1 MLMLISLGMSGFAQ
15 TLADYTFT
23 TGTDA
28 TKWQTLT
35 TTTSLIT
42 PGAGDYGVS
51 TVQDIGFSFTFGSEA
66 YTQFSVNADGN
77 LRLGPTVTGTS
88 NYSSPFSSS
97 NAGINA
103 PKINMLG
110 CDGFLSDS
118 GHVYHEVIGTAPNRV
133 CVIEIFTST
142 YSTTS
147 RNSVLRWQ
155 VQLFEGSNDI
165 QIVFAPTAPPILP
178 AVTRQMGMSA
188 DANDVILLNANHQA
202 THYNAGQSTTIASGN
217 WPDVNRYYY
226 FAAPVITCPK
236 VTALTA
242 TNLTSTSFD
251 LNWTPVGTENDWDL
265 YVSTSPIFPD
275 SNTTPTDYV
284 SGLPEYSLSSLGAN
298 TTYYVYVRANCG
310 VGDVS
315 DWSLLAVTTPCN
327 PITTLPYSENFDAY
341 QGASSTSV
349 ATNNLPYCWSYNN
362 SGTSTS
368 YSGYPIVYTSAT
380 YAASGNNSIRFYTYS
395 TSGTYDDQIAIL
407 PQIDPTTYPIS
418 NLQLSFDARNQGSY
432 TFTVVVGIIANPAD
446 KTTFVPVD
454 TIVTTS
460 NTYANYEFPFSQ
472 YTGPD
477 GFIAMM
483 APQPSTSTYNSG
495 YIDNIVVD
503 VIPTC
508 PKPKNVASS
517 NPTLNS
523 IDLSWTEMG
532 NASSWDIEYGPTGF
546 TQGDGT
552 VESAS
557 TNPYTIHG
565 LENSTVY
572 DFYVRANCGGG
583 DVSNYANVHT
593 AGTACAAIT
602 TLPFTEDFDAI
613 TGYTAT
619 SAATTNL
626 PYCWSTINNGTS
638 TSYSGYP
645 IVYTS
650 ATLAASGSN
659 LMRFYTY
666 STSGTYDD
674 QMVVLPEIDPTV
686 YPMNNLQLSFEAR
699 NNGTYTFTLYVG
711 VMTDPTDKTT
721 FVPMDTIVTTSNT
734 YAIYEIPFDQYT
746 GTGSY
751 IAMMAP
757 KPTSSTY
764 NTGYVDNLMVDVI
777 PTCPR
782 PKNLTASNPTLTS
795 IDLAWNEMGTATA
808 WEIEYGP
815 MGFTPGTGTIEPA
828 MSNPYTLNGLNHSTG
843 YDFYVRSNCGGS
855 DISYWSAKTTAATS
869 CAPIDN
875 LPYIE
880 NFDAYEGYTTTSA
893 STNNLP
899 YCWSKLNAGTSS
911 TYSGYPIIYASAT
924 YAASGNNS
932 IRFYTYTTSGTYD
945 DQIAILPEID
955 VNSYPINTL
964 QISFDARDNA
974 TTYPFNLIVGVMSN
988 PADKTTFVPM
998 DTIITSSTSYANYT
1012 VLFDTYTGTGSYI
1025 ALMAKKPTSDYNY
1038 GYVDNV
1044 AVELIPSCPRP
1055 TDFTAASSVTDE
1067 VTLSWTD
1074 TYASSWDILYGP
1086 TGFDPGIEGTL
1097 INNVTDN
1104 PYTLSGLSVG
1114 VYDFYV
1120 RANCGGGDFS
1130 EWTIT
1135 PATASP
1141 YTYTMGITGSDTVTG
1156 CSFIVTDDGGIN
1168 GDYSNNCQFTLV
1180 IFPGE
1185 ADSVVSV
1192 SGTFVGE
1199 SSIDYLS
1206 VYNGTEVD
1214 EINLLQKIVSVT
1226 SGTLINFGPLSSTS
1240 GPLTL
1245 LFHSDGSVVKEG
1257 FVAQVSCVE
1266 APSCPEPYDV
1276 HATDVTNNEATINW
1290 SVMDGASTSFNLV
1303 IGNYPGF
1310 NPDTC
1315 TNVITVNTT
1324 DYTFTGLNPYTNYYV
1339 MVQTDCGGDVSEWT
1353 NAFGFR
1359 TACDPITTL
1368 PFSENFDGTTGASTT
1383 SVATSNLPYCWSNI
1397 NAGTSTS
1404 YSGYPIVYASA
1415 TYAAS
1420 GANSIRFYTYSTA
1433 GTYDDQIAVL
1443 PLIDPDL
1450 FPVNTLQMSLDARMN
1465 STSYPFTLVV
1475 GVLSSPTDKSTFVAI
1490 DTINVTSTTYQH
1502 YELSFYEYQGSG
1514 NYIALMAPQPATGY
1528 NQGYVDN
1535 IVVEEIPNCPKPIN
1549 FAVAAIGSNSVEL
1562 GWTEVGD
1569 ATEWEI
1575 EYGAPGFTPGGTTGT
1590 VVTATTN
1597 PFTLDNLT
1605 PSTTYDIYLRSNC
1618 GSEYSPYAFNVIT
1631 VTTACLPIDS
1641 FPYVQSFDSYGTG
1654 TGVYPTC
1661 WDRLNTYTSSSTN
1674 YPYITT
1680 THYDGVGSLYFYA
1693 GTSGTYN
1700 FAVSPLIDENVPVNT
1715 LQTSFMY
1722 RAANAT
1728 SYLIVGV
1735 MSNPADASTF
1745 TPIDTVKPAAASSWE
1760 PFEVSFSQYTGN
1772 GHYIAFKNQYNTT
1785 TGYGYLDFVT
1795 IDLIPTCPRPLN
1807 VTTSNATTTSIDL
1820 AWTQDGTPY
1829 SWTIEYGPAGFTPGT
1844 GTEVTANT
1852 NPFTV
1857 TGLNPSTVYDFYVT
1871 ADCGGGDVSPTSF
1884 ACSGATSCAA
1894 ITALPYIDNFDA
1906 YGTGTTTYPLCW
1918 GRINTY
1924 TSGDR
1929 PYVNSTCYAGVGS
1942 LYFYGTSGTYNIAI
1956 TPEFDASIS
1965 INTLQAT
1972 FMYRASS
1979 ATNDRLIVGVMTN
1992 PSDASTFV
2000 AVDTVYPASSATTW
2014 VEKEVVFNGYTGNGH
2029 YIAFYNGNPSATCYS
2044 YMDNLNINLI
2054 PTCPKPQDPT
2064 VTDVTANSVTLN
2076 WTPTG
2081 TETSWEI
2088 AYGANGFDPDG
2099 TAATIVTANTHPF
2112 TVQNLT
2118 EATAYEFYVRAVCGG
2133 TDYSY
2138 WSSTSA
2144 TATTLCTGTVA
2155 LPYTEDF
2162 EGYPGTVYNDPNGIA
2177 PACWTTSSNN
2187 ATYGAPHITS
2197 SGSYHYVNSGTNCM
2211 VFTCGAAGSDAY
2223 AALPTFN
2230 QPLNTLTVNFWR
2242 AMESAT
2248 NGSTLTVGYVTNLGD
2263 MDSTFVTVATIPSV
2277 TSSNGDTISVDF
2289 TGAGIPANGNICFH
2303 WNYTTSFYSCCIDD
2317 ISVTS
2322 NGSAPVITDPTV
2334 ATNAATLVAQTTA
2347 TLNATITN
2355 PDNVTITAKGFQ
2367 WKATTGGT
2375 YTSVTGTGTGN
2386 TFTADLTN
2394 LTPNTNY
2401 TFKAFITF
2409 NGTTVEG
2416 SEMTFT
2422 TLEQGQLT
2430 EPSAT
2435 TLNASAVTQTTATL
2449 NGTIANPDNVTI
2461 TAQGFEWKQAS
2472 ASSYTTVNATG
2483 ATMASPI
2490 TGLTANTD
2498 YTYRA
2503 FVTTAA
2509 GTHYGADVTFTTL
2522 EEVVEPCNTPTGLTV
2537 SAVTDESITVT
2548 WDADA
2553 NVSSWN
2559 IQYRPVGGTL
2569 SSATSNTNSYTING
2583 LQPETSYQIQV
2594 QANCGDGNLSEW
2606 SSAVTG
2612 TTTVGIDSWLSNS
2625 VSLYPNPAKEYV
2637 DIRVDGDLNV
2647 KTMEVFD
2654 VYGKLINT
2662 VIVTENPTRIN
2673 VSGLANG
2680 MYFVRVST
2688 EEGMVTKTFVK
2699 K

>member
-1 MLMLISLGMSGFAQ
+1 MKKILLLTLMLLTLGLSGFAQ

-28 TKWQTLT
+28 NKWQTLT

-42 PGAGDYGVS
+42 PGAGDYGVT
-51 TVQDIGFSFTFGSEA
+51 TVHDIGFSFTFGSEA

-77 LRLGPTVTGTS
+77 LRFGPTVTGTS
-88 NYSSPFSSS
+88 NYSTPFSSS
-97 NAGINA
+97 NANINA

-142 YSTTS
+142 YTTSS

-165 QIVFAPTAPPILP
+165 QIVFASTTPPILP
-178 AVTRQMGMSA
+178 ATTRQMGMSTG
-188 DANDVILLNANHQA
+188 ANDVILLNANHQA

-226 FAAPVITCPK
+226 FAAPVVTCPK

-242 TNLTSTSFD
+242 TNLTTTSFD
-251 LNWTPVGTENDWDL
+251 LNWTPVGTETDWDL

-275 SNTTPTDYV
+275 SNTIPTDYV

-315 DWSLLAVTTPCN
+315 EWSLLEVTTPCN
-327 PITTLPYSENFDAY
+327 SITTLPFTENFDAY
-341 QGASSTSV
+341 TGATTTSV
-349 ATNNLPYCWSYNN
+349 AINNLPYCWNYLNA
-362 SGTSTS
+362 GTSTS
-368 YSGYPIVYTSAT
+368 YSGYPIVYASAT

-395 TSGTYDDQIAIL
+395 TSGTYDDQMAIL
-407 PQIDPTTYPIS
+407 PQIDPTSYPIS
-418 NLQLSFDARNQGSY
+418 NLQLSFDARNNSSY
-432 TFTVVVGIIANPAD
+432 TFTVVVGVITNPSD

-460 NTYANYEFPFSQ
+460 NTYANYEFPFNQ
-472 YTGPD
+472 YTGPE

-483 APQPSTSTYNSG
+483 APQPTTSTYNSG
-495 YIDNIVVD
+495 FIDNIVVD
-503 VIPTC
+503 IIPTC

-532 NASSWDIEYGPTGF
+532 NASAWDIEYGPTGF
-546 TQGDGT
+546 TQGNGV
-552 VESAS
+552 VESIT

-583 DVSNYANVHT
+583 DISGYSNVYT
-593 AGTACAAIT
+593 AGTECAPVS
-602 TLPFTEDFDAI
+602 TLPFLMDFDSIA
-613 TGYTAT
+613 GYTST
-619 SAATTNL
+619 SAADNNL

-638 TSYSGYP
+638 TTYSGYP
-645 IVYTS
+645 IVFTS

-674 QMVVLPEIDPTV
+674 QMVILPEIDPTL
-686 YPMNNLQLSFEAR
+686 YPMNNLQLTFEAR

-721 FVPMDTIVTTSNT
+721 FVPMDTIITTSNN
-734 YAIYEIPFDQYT
+734 YAIYEIPFNQYT

-757 KPTSSTY
+757 QPASATY
-764 NTGYVDNLMVDVI
+764 NTGYVDNIMVDVI

-782 PKNLTASNPTLTS
+782 PKNLAASNPTLTS
-795 IDLAWNEMGTATA
+795 IDLAWNEMGTATS

-828 MSNPYTLNGLNHSTG
+828 TSNPYTVNGLNHSTG
-843 YDFYVRSNCGGS
+843 YDFYVRATCGGNDNS
-855 DISYWSAKTTAATS
+855 HWSQKLTAATA
-869 CAPIDN
+869 CAPITE
-875 LPYIE
+875 LPLIE
-880 NFDAYEGYTTTSA
+880 NFDAYTGSTNTSL
-893 STNNLP
+893 SVNNLP
-899 YCWSKLNAGTSS
+899 YCWSNISS
-911 TYSGYPIIYASAT
+911 TSGNYAGYPIIYASAT

-932 IRFYTYTTSGTYD
+932 MRFYNYTTSGTYD

-955 VNSYPINTL
+955 VNTFPINTL
-964 QISFDARDNA
+964 QITFDARDNTA
-974 TTYPFNLIVGVMSN
+974 TYPFNLIVGVMSN
-988 PADKTTFVPM
+988 PADKTTFVPV
-998 DTIITSSTSYANYT
+998 DTIITSSTTYSNYT
-1012 VLFDTYTGTGSYI
+1012 VMFDTYTGTGSYI
-1025 ALMAKKPTSDYNY
+1025 AMMAKKPTSNYNY

-1044 AVELIPSCPRP
+1044 TVELIPSCPRP
-1055 TDFTAASSVTDE
+1055 TDLTAASSVTDE

-1086 TGFDPGIEGTL
+1086 TGFDPGIEGTI

-1104 PYTLSGLSVG
+1104 PYTVSGLTVG

-1130 EWTIT
+1130 DWTIT

-1141 YTYTMGITGSDTVTG
+1141 YTFTMGITGSDTVTG
-1156 CSFIVTDDGGIN
+1156 CSFIVTDDGGIA
-1168 GDYSNNCQFTLV
+1168 GDYSNNCHYTLV
-1180 IFPGE
+1180 IYPGE

-1214 EINLLQKIVSVT
+1214 ETNLLQKIVSGT

-1245 LFHSDGSVVKEG
+1245 LFHSDVSVVKEG

-1266 APSCPEPYDV
+1266 APACPVPFDMHV
-1276 HATDVTNNEATINW
+1276 TDVTNNEATISW

-1339 MVQTDCGGDVSEWT
+1339 MVQTDCGGNVSDWT

-1368 PFSENFDGTTGASTT
+1368 PFSENFDGTTGATTT
-1383 SVATSNLPYCWSNI
+1383 SAATSNLPYCWSNI

-1404 YSGYPIVYASA
+1404 YSGYPIIYASA

-1420 GANSIRFYTYSTA
+1420 GANSMRFYTYSTT

-1450 FPVNTLQMSLDARMN
+1450 FPVNTLQMSLDARMI
-1465 STSYPFTLVV
+1465 SATYPFTLVV
-1475 GVLSSPTDKSTFVAI
+1475 GVLSSPTDKSTFVPV
-1490 DTINVTSTTYQH
+1490 DTINVSSTTYQH
-1502 YELSFYEYQGSG
+1502 YELSFFEYEGSG
-1514 NYIALMAPQPATGY
+1514 NYIALMAPQLATSY

-1535 IVVEEIPNCPKPIN
+1535 IVVEQIPDCPKPIN
-1549 FAVAAIGSNSVEL
+1549 FAVASIGSNSVEL

-1569 ATEWEI
+1569 ASEWEI
-1575 EYGAPGFTPGGTTGT
+1575 EYGAPGFTPGGTAGT
-1590 VVTATTN
+1590 VVTTTTN
-1597 PFTLDNLT
+1597 PYTLDNLT

-1618 GSEYSPYAFNVIT
+1618 GNEYSQYALNVVT

-1641 FPYVQSFDSYGTG
+1641 LPYVQSFDTYGTG
-1654 TGVYPTC
+1654 TGAYLPC

-1680 THYDGVGSLYFYA
+1680 THYDGVGSLYLYA

-1700 FAVSPLIDENVPVNT
+1700 IAVSPLIDENIPVNT
-1715 LQTSFMY
+1715 LQTTFMY
-1722 RAANAT
+1722 RAGNTT

-1735 MSNPADASTF
+1735 MTNPADANTF
-1745 TPIDTVKPAAASSWE
+1745 MPIDTVKPAAASSWE

-1772 GHYIAFKNQYNTT
+1772 GHYIAFKNEYNTT

-1795 IDLIPTCPRPLN
+1795 IDLIPTCPRPLD
-1807 VTTSNATTTSIDL
+1807 VTTSNATTSSLDL
-1820 AWTQDGTPY
+1820 SWTQDGAPY
-1829 SWTIEYGPAGFTPGT
+1829 SWTIEYGPSGFTPGT
-1844 GTEVTANT
+1844 GTEVTATT

-1857 TGLNPSTVYDFYVT
+1857 TGLNPSSIYDFYVT
-1871 ADCGGGDVSPTSF
+1871 ADCGGGDSSARSF
-1884 ACSGATSCAA
+1884 AASGATSCAA
-1894 ITALPYIDNFDA
+1894 ISALPYIDNFDG
-1906 YGTGTTTYPLCW
+1906 YGTGTTVYPLCW

-1929 PYVNSTCYAGVGS
+1929 PYVNSTNYAGVGS

-1956 TPEFDASIS
+1956 TPEFDATIP

-1972 FMYRASS
+1972 FMYRASN

-1992 PSDASTFV
+1992 PTDATTFV
-2000 AVDTVYPASSATTW
+2000 PVDTVYPASTATAW
-2014 VEKEVVFNGYTGNGH
+2014 VEKEVVFSGYTGNGH

-2044 YMDNLNINLI
+2044 YMDNLSINLI
-2054 PTCPKPQDPT
+2054 PACPKPQDLHVVNAT
-2064 VTDVTANSVTLN
+2064 TTSVELGWTEVGSATA
-2076 WTPTG
+2076 
-2081 TETSWEI
+2081 WEI
-2088 AYGANGFDPDG
+2088 AYGTPGFDPNS
-2099 TAATIVTANTHPF
+2099 TNATVVTATSNPF
-2112 TVQNLT
+2112 TVNNLNNST
-2118 EATAYEFYVRAVCGG
+2118 VYEFYVRSACGG
-2133 TDYSY
+2133 TDHSY
-2138 WSSTSA
+2138 WSNSIQGST
-2144 TATTLCTGTVA
+2144 TMVPVD
-2155 LPYTEDF
+2155 LPYTADF
-2162 EGYPGTVYNDPNGIA
+2162 ANPNDTWVLNGGNCTNYWMRGTVNNEPSLFVTNNGTTPGYTITTISANAAQKLFNVGTSDTITISFDVMVDGEGGYDYLKLFLAPASTQFLPSTTAPGTGDYAHRDYSINAYDFYANGFGTQSSYPYVLNKLTDTIHVVAKMPNPNASPTSTSTALLALVWRNDVSGGVQP
-2177 PACWTTSSNN
+2177 PAIVKN
-2187 ATYGAPHITS
+2187 
-2197 SGSYHYVNSGTNCM
+2197 
-2211 VFTCGAAGSDAY
+2211 
-2223 AALPTFN
+2223 
-2230 QPLNTLTVNFWR
+2230 LTVT
-2242 AMESAT
+2242 ASG
-2248 NGSTLTVGYVTNLGD
+2248 GSVV
-2263 MDSTFVTVATIPSV
+2263 V
-2277 TSSNGDTISVDF
+2277 
-2289 TGAGIPANGNICFH
+2289 
-2303 WNYTTSFYSCCIDD
+2303 
-2317 ISVTS
+2317 
-2322 NGSAPVITDPTV
+2322 DPTV
-2334 ATNAATLVAQTTA
+2334 ATNAAESITSTSA

-2355 PDNVTITAKGFQ
+2355 PDNVTITAKGFE
-2367 WKATTGGT
+2367 WKTTTGGT
-2375 YTSVTGTGTGN
+2375 YAPVTVTGDN
-2386 TFTADLTN
+2386 LSYN
-2394 LTPNTNY
+2394 LTGLTANTGY
-2401 TFKAFITF
+2401 TYKAFITF
-2409 NGTTVEG
+2409 NGTTV
-2416 SEMTFT
+2416 
-2422 TLEQGQLT
+2422 
-2430 EPSAT
+2430 
-2435 TLNASAVTQTTATL
+2435 
-2449 NGTIANPDNVTI
+2449 
-2461 TAQGFEWKQAS
+2461 
-2472 ASSYTTVNATG
+2472 
-2483 ATMASPI
+2483 
-2490 TGLTANTD
+2490 
-2498 YTYRA
+2498 
-2503 FVTTAA
+2503 
-2509 GTHYGADVTFTTL
+2509 YGNEVTFNTL
-2522 EEVVEPCNTPTGLTV
+2522 PDDTPEPCNTPTGLTV
-2537 SAVTDESITVT
+2537 GEVTHESIAIS

-2553 NVSSWN
+2553 NVNSWN

-2569 SSATSNTNSYTING
+2569 SSATANTNSYVITG
-2583 LQPETSYQIQV
+2583 LNPETTYQIQV
-2594 QANCGDGNLSEW
+2594 QADCGDGNVSDW
-2606 SSAVTG
+2606 TTAVTA
-2612 TTTVGIDSWLSNS
+2612 TTLTGINNYLLNS
-2625 VSLYPNPAKEYV
+2625 ISLYPNPANDV
-2637 DIRVDGDLNV
+2637 INV
-2647 KTMEVFD
+2647 QCTMNNVQIESIEVFD

-2662 VIVTENPTRIN
+2662 VNMTPETTTIN
-2673 VSGLANG
+2673 VSGLAAG
-2680 MYFVRVST
+2680 MYFVRVTT
-2688 EEGMVTKTFVK
+2688 EQGTATKSFVK